1 MRAVPYAGWADQL
14 ERADD
19 GKQLVASVTIFL
31 IRLLAEKLGQYADL
45 SQV

>member
-1 MRAVPYAGWADQL
+1 MRAMPYAGWADQL

-19 GKQLVASVTIFL
+19 GKQLVASVIILL